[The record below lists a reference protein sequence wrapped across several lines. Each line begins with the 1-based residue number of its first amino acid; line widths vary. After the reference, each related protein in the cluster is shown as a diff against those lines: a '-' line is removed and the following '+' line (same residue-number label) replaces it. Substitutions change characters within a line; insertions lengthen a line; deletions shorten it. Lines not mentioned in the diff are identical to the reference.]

1 MLQSMTGYGKAIS
14 ELPHQKI
21 TVDIRSLNSKQ
32 GEINLRLPSL
42 FRDKEMDIRQLV
54 GSQLDRGKIDV
65 LIDVLIYYEDK
76 SEKSDK
82 SINPDAFKRNY
93 HLLKSLANELDINT
107 NDWLSVLTSMPDSY
121 STQTDQVADD
131 LWDLLFNLV
140 ENALEELVRFRLK
153 EGKALEA
160 DVSQRIETIR
170 SLIKQ
175 TELMED
181 ERNTTMRSKMNAKWN
196 EWINDQQLID
206 ENRLEQELFYY
217 LEKIDITEEKVR
229 LNQHCDFFIDSMSN
243 ESGNGRKLGF
253 IAQEIGREIN
263 TIGSK
268 ANHAGVQRLVVEM
281 KTELEKIKEQLSN
294 IV

>member
-54 GSQLDRGKIDV
+54 GSQLDRGKV
-65 LIDVLIYYEDK
+65 DVLIYYEDK

-131 LWDLLFNLV
+131 LWDLLFKLV

-160 DVSQRIETIR
+160 DISQRIETIR

-181 ERNTTMRSKMNAKWN
+181 ERNMTMRSKMNAKWN

>member
-1 MLQSMTGYGKAIS
+1 MTGYGKAIS

-54 GSQLDRGKIDV
+54 GSQLDRGK
-65 LIDVLIYYEDK
+65 IDVLIYYEDK

-181 ERNTTMRSKMNAKWN
+181 ERNMTMRSKMNAKWN

-263 TIGSK
+263 TIVSK
-268 ANHAGVQRLVVEM
+268 ANHAVVQRLVVEM

>member
-54 GSQLDRGKIDV
+54 GSQLDRGK
-65 LIDVLIYYEDK
+65 IDVLIYYEDK

-153 EGKALEA
+153 EGKALET

>member
-54 GSQLDRGKIDV
+54 GSQLDRGK
-65 LIDVLIYYEDK
+65 IDVLIYYEDK

-181 ERNTTMRSKMNAKWN
+181 ERNMTMRSKMNAKWN